1 LAGANDPVLDAQ
13 LKGKIAEKEE
23 ARRALQFE
31 TAQKEFGAAVDDK
44 SLKSQRDSMTIG
56 EKLVSFATERAALE
70 DHIAD
75 LAKDKS
81 QRALDE
87 VKNERDRI
95 AAIDQQTQAM
105 QRQHN
110 DGFRPSVMDISG
122 LHGRQKAEALR
133 AQDEKRRAER
143 EFGRGDIAGGNA
155 HMKRYDQ
162 LVKGI
167 SGIKESEKLNT
178 MTVEKAQFASVAIDK
193 IATN

>member
-110 DGFRPSVMDISG
+110 DEFRPSVSDISG
-122 LHGRQKAEALR
+122 LHGKQRSEALV
-133 AQDEKRRAER
+133 AER
-143 EFGRGDIAGGNA
+143 YKREAMRRFGAGDIDHGNA
-155 HMKRYDQ
+155 YLKKYDAA
-162 LVKGI
+162 VKGI
-167 SGIKESEKLNT
+167 SGIKESDKLNT
-178 MTVEKAQFASVAIDK
+178 MTIDNAKIGTMSIDK
-193 IATN
+193 FPSN